1 MADKTFLNW
10 PFFEDHH
17 RALAAQLEDWA
28 TDKLA
33 SVDHSDTD
41 TACRHL
47 VTPVSY
53 THLTLPTKRI
63 V

>member
-41 TACRHL
+41 TCL
-47 VTPVSY
+47 LY
-53 THLTLPTKRI
+53 TSPSPRDRG
-63 V
+63 